1 VIKTQNLTKTYQ
13 GREGV
18 IQALDDVTMDLAP
31 GEFLAVQGPS
41 GSGKTTLLLTLGG
54 LLRPDKGQVL
64 ILEQN
69 PYILNSESRA
79 HLRARNIGFVFQ
91 QFHLIPYLNVLEN
104 IMAPSVAAP
113 QSGAESR
120 AISLVEHF
128 GLADRMQHVPAEL
141 SSGERQRTALARA
154 LLNSP
159 KILLA
164 DEPTGNIDPD
174 NATVI
179 LGHLAGFAEKGGTVI
194 LVTHDPLAA
203 EYAPRT
209 LTMNRGRLTRE

>member
-1 VIKTQNLTKTYQ
+1 MIKTENLTKTYQ
-13 GREGV
+13 GREGI
-18 IQALDDVTMDLAP
+18 IQALDDVMLDVAP

-54 LLRPDKGQVL
+54 LLRPDKGHVL
-64 ILEQN
+64 IMEQN
-69 PYILNSESRA
+69 PYELTSESRA
-79 HLRARNIGFVFQ
+79 RLRAESIGFVFQ

-113 QSGAESR
+113 QSDAENR
-120 AISLVEHF
+120 ATLLAEYF
-128 GLADRMQHVPAEL
+128 GLADRMHHVPAEL

-159 KILLA
+159 RILLA

-174 NATVI
+174 NALVI
-179 LGHLAGFAEKGGTVI
+179 LGHLAGFAEKGGTVV

-203 EYAPRT
+203 GYAPRT
-209 LTMNRGRLTRE
+209 LTMKNGRLC

>member
-1 VIKTQNLTKTYQ
+1 VIKTRNLIKTYQ

-18 IQALDDVTMDLAP
+18 IEALDNVTIDVAP
-31 GEFLAVQGPS
+31 GEFLAVRGPS

-54 LLRPDKGQVL
+54 LLRPDKGHVL
-64 ILEQN
+64 IMEQN
-69 PYILNSESRA
+69 PYTLTSESRA
-79 HLRARNIGFVFQ
+79 HLRAESIGFVFQ

-104 IMAPSVAAP
+104 ILAPSVAAP

-120 AISLVEHF
+120 AISLAERF
-128 GLADRMQHVPAEL
+128 GLADRMQHVPSEL

-174 NATVI
+174 NAAVI
-179 LGHLAGFAEKGGTVI
+179 LGHLAGFAEKGGAVV

-203 EYAPRT
+203 GYAPHI
-209 LTMNRGRLTRE
+209 LTMNRGKLSRG